1 MIEPELITIV
11 EGPPPDF
18 QPIPSF
24 FFPSIMEGN
33 GDADTLMCEL
43 RTMNGKSIV
52 NRCRDA
58 WKEGRPVQLVFKD
71 DMLMKQTAEVVAMR
85 LKEIDEGTLLYL
97 WIRAYVEYAVEEMD
111 GNEGDGADGL
121 DTFGF

>member
-18 QPIPSF
+18 QPVPSF
-24 FFPSIMEGN
+24 FFPSIMEGD
-33 GDADTLMCEL
+33 GEAETLMCEL
-43 RTMNGKSIV
+43 RTMSGKSILK
-52 NRCRDA
+52 RCQDA

-71 DMLMKQTAEVVAMR
+71 EMLMKQTAEVVAMR

-97 WIRAYVEYAVEEMD
+97 WIRAYVDYAVEEVD
-111 GNEGDGADGL
+111 GGEGDGDDGL
-121 DTFGF
+121 DAFGF